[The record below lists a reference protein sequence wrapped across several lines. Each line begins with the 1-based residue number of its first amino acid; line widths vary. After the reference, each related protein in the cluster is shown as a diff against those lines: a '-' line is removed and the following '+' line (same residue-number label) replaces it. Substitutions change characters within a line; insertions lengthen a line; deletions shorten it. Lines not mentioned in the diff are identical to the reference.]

1 MLVLIP
7 VIGPA
12 LAIVGPTVL
21 GALFAALGYPT
32 LLDDLIKSPI
42 GITLYLAVL
51 F

>member
-7 VIGPA
+7 VVGPI
-12 LAIVGPTVL
+12 LAIIGPTVL

-32 LLDDLIKSPI
+32 LLDSLLKSPI
-42 GITLYLAVL
+42 GITLYLVVL